1 VREAKFIESD
11 PVYELDGSGLER
23 DAERY
28 VAINVEFENS
38 HGSAICVA
46 YNTMILLVRCKL

>member
-1 VREAKFIESD
+1 MREAKFIESD